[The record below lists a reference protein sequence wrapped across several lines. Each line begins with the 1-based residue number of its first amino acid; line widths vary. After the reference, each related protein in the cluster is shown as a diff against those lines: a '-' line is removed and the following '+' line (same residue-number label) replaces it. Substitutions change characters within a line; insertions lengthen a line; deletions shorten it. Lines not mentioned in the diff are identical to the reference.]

1 MTNSYKK
8 SYSSN
13 ISEFIKNI
21 PNICHLRNIIYTFS
35 NITEP
40 ILSDNLIINE
50 KLNITFEKK
59 NTTEI
64 VIDSIDTTNNF
75 EQIINLFHK
84 SHKNLCII
92 KFEDKDLNKMNNI
105 KNIIDNTEKVES
117 TKIFKFYLFI

>member
-1 MTNSYKK
+1 MK
-8 SYSSN
+8 
-13 ISEFIKNI
+13 
-21 PNICHLRNIIYTFS
+21 
-35 NITEP
+35 
-40 ILSDNLIINE
+40 
-50 KLNITFEKK
+50 KK

-117 TKIFKFYLFI
+117 TKIFKFYLFIVYMKRELIDNNKDNNKEEKSLNE